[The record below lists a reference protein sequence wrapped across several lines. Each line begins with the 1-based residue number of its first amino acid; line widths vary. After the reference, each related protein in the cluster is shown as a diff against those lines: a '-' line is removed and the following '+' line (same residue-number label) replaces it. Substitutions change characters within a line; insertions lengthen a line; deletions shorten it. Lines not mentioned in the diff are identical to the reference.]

1 VFDRSVDVAREGG
14 PGGVP
19 RSGHIAAE
27 FLGEC
32 LNGEIFYNVKEAI
45 VIIEQWCKLYNTVR
59 PCSSLNYR
67 PLAHRH
73 PRGKSPIW
81 IGGRRWRFGLGD
93 DRAVKHVEGGEQ
105 RGCAVALVVVG
116 DAFDVA
122 EPHGKHGLGA
132 FEGLDLALLVDAKH
146 HSLVGRIEISPTTS
160 RSFSTKKGSVESLKL
175 RVR

>member
-1 VFDRSVDVAREGG
+1 
-14 PGGVP
+14 VP

-32 LNGEIFYNVKEAI
+32 LYGEIFYNVKEAI
-45 VIIEQWCKLYNTVR
+45 VIIEQWCKLQHVR

-73 PRGKSPIW
+73 PRGKSSIW
-81 IGGRRWRFGLGD
+81 IGGRRWRGLD
-93 DRAVKHVEGGEQ
+93 WAMTAPSSTLRAANSVV
-105 RGCAVALVVVG
+105 VPWLVVVG

-132 FEGLDLALLVDAKH
+132 FEGLA
-146 HSLVGRIEISPTTS
+146 GC
-160 RSFSTKKGSVESLKL
+160 
-175 RVR
+175 